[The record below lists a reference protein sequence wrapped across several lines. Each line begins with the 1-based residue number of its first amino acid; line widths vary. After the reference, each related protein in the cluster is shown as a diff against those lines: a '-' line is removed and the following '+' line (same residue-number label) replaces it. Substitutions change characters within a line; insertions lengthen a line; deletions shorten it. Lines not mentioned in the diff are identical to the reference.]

1 MSIINVYRSEKAGSK
16 FLEELE
22 SLMSFDR
29 TLIICGDFNYCYR
42 DQQNHPVKELLKDLN
57 FNQVVQEATHR
68 EGRILDHV
76 YIFFK
81 EPLNSTTVECRVTG
95 CYYSDHDKVTTL
107 VNIE

>member
-1 MSIINVYRSEKAGSK
+1 MEDLK
-16 FLEELE
+16 
-22 SLMSFDR
+22 SLISFDR

-42 DQQNHPVKELLKDLN
+42 DQQNHPVKELLKELN

-68 EGRILDHV
+68 EGRVLDHV

-81 EPLNSTTVECRVTG
+81 EPLNSTAVECRVTG